1 MGIKK
6 KVIAMFFVWGML
18 LALGNLVSIADN
30 RLYMTGT
37 FVLVL
42 LATIF
47 SKKIWH
53 KVKAKMNWQ
62 VDDGGE

>member
-6 KVIAMFFVWGML
+6 KLIAMFFVWGLL

-37 FVLVL
+37 FLLVLVL
-42 LATIF
+42 TVF
-47 SKKIWH
+47 SKKIWK
-53 KVKAKMNWQ
+53 KVKLKMNW
-62 VDDGGE
+62 E